1 MTRVRSSIALTSVFA
16 AMLLACLS
24 QPRLV
29 QAQTG
34 FDLEGQSVDPLAAA
48 GGKTVVLVFLRRDCP
63 VSSRY
68 APVIQKIGSE
78 RKDEVRFWLV
88 FPDKAETSKT
98 IQKYLHDYG
107 YRLPALHD
115 PEHLLVKLAQAE
127 TTPEV
132 AVFDHSRHLL
142 YHGRIDNWYV
152 EFGRPRPA
160 PTTHE
165 LNDAIEA
172 ALFGKPVTPNV
183 VKGVGCYISDLE

>member
-1 MTRVRSSIALTSVFA
+1 MIHIRSAVAVSSLLA
-16 AMLLACLS
+16 AMLLGCLC

-29 QAQTG
+29 QAQTA
-34 FDLEGQSVDPLAAA
+34 FDLDGKSVDPLTAA
-48 GGKTVVLVFLRRDCP
+48 GGKIVVLVFLRLDCP

-68 APVIQKIGSE
+68 APVIQKISSE
-78 RKDEVRFWLV
+78 RGDDVSFWLV
-88 FPDKAETSKT
+88 FPDKTETSKT
-98 IQKYLHDYG
+98 IQKYLQDYG
-107 YRLPALHD
+107 YLLPALRD
-115 PEHLLVKLAQAE
+115 PEHVLVKLAQAE

-132 AVFDHSRHLL
+132 AVFDHNRHLV

-172 ALFGKPVTPNV
+172 ALSGKPITPSA

>member
-1 MTRVRSSIALTSVFA
+1 MIHLRSAIAVSSLLA
-16 AMLLACLS
+16 AMLFACLC

-29 QAQTG
+29 QAQTA
-34 FDLEGQSVDPLAAA
+34 FDLEGKPVDPLAAA
-48 GGKTVVLVFLRRDCP
+48 GGKIVVLVFLRRDCP

-68 APVIQKIGSE
+68 APIIQKISSE
-78 RKDEVRFWLV
+78 HEDDVRFWLV
-88 FPDKAETSKT
+88 FPDKTETSKT
-98 IQKYLHDYG
+98 IQKYLQDYG
-107 YRLPALHD
+107 YRLLGLRD
-115 PEHLLVKLAQAE
+115 PEHVLVKLAQAE

-132 AVFDHSRHLL
+132 AVFDHSRHLV

-152 EFGRPRPA
+152 EFGRARPA

-172 ALFGKPVTPNV
+172 ALFGKPVTPNA